1 VAEADGPRSFGC
13 RPWVRERPDLW
24 KLFSLPL
31 LGFLALPMVALL
43 LRASPDRAWTALATP
58 EARQAITLS
67 LRTSLMAMALTVVL
81 GTPVALLLAQTRSRW
96 KGILDALI
104 DLPVVL
110 PPAVAGLSLL
120 MAFGRR
126 GLLGGALQAMGVEV
140 VFTQAAVVMAQTF
153 VASPLYVRAAA
164 IGFAG
169 VEPELGQAAAMD
181 GASRWQVFRHVI
193 LPLSWSAMVSGA
205 AMTWARALGEF
216 GATIVFAGNFPG
228 RTQTMPLAIYLGFE
242 LNLDLA
248 LALSVVLLATSALA
262 LVLVK
267 SLLQGPTDRSTTG
280 LRGAL

>member
-1 VAEADGPRSFGC
+1 
-13 RPWVRERPDLW
+13 
-24 KLFSLPL
+24 
-31 LGFLALPMVALL
+31 
-43 LRASPDRAWTALATP
+43 
-58 EARQAITLS
+58 
-67 LRTSLMAMALTVVL
+67 
-81 GTPVALLLAQTRSRW
+81 
-96 KGILDALI
+96 
-104 DLPVVL
+104 
-110 PPAVAGLSLL
+110 
-120 MAFGRR
+120 
-126 GLLGGALQAMGVEV
+126 MGVEV

-193 LPLSWSAMVSGA
+193 LPLSWSALVSGA

>member
-1 VAEADGPRSFGC
+1 VAEADGPRSFDF
-13 RPWVRERPDLW
+13 RPWVRERPDRW
-24 KLFSLPL
+24 KFLSLPL
-31 LGFLALPMVALL
+31 MGFLALPMVALL
-43 LRASPDRAWTALATP
+43 LRASPGRVWTALATT
-58 EARQAITLS
+58 EARQAIALS
-67 LRTSLMAMALTVVL
+67 VRTSLMAMALTVVL
-81 GTPVALLLAQTRSRW
+81 GTPVALLLAHTRSRW

-126 GLLGGALQAMGVEV
+126 GLVGGALQAMGVEV

-193 LPLSWSAMVSGA
+193 LPLSWSALVSGA

>member
-1 VAEADGPRSFGC
+1 VAEADRPRWRASGL
-13 RPWVRERPDLW
+13 WVRERPDLW

-43 LRASPDRAWTALATP
+43 LRASPDRLWGALGTI
-58 EARQAITLS
+58 EARRAIALS
-67 LRTSLMAMALTVVL
+67 LRTSSAAMALTVAL
-81 GTPVALLLAQTRSRW
+81 GTPVALLLAHTRSRW
-96 KGILDALI
+96 TRILDALI

-153 VASPLYVRAAA
+153 VAAPLYVRAAA

-169 VEPELGQAAAMD
+169 VEPELGQAAAID
-181 GASRWQVFRHVI
+181 GANRWQVFRHVV

-228 RTQTMPLAIYLGFE
+228 RTQTMPLAIYLGFQFD
-242 LNLDLA
+242 LNLA
-248 LALSVVLLATSALA
+248 LAMSVVLLATSALA
-262 LVLVK
+262 LLLVRAVLQRGSYQK
-267 SLLQGPTDRSTTG
+267 TSG
-280 LRGAL
+280 LRGSL

>member
-1 VAEADGPRSFGC
+1 VAAVDRPRSFGF
-13 RPWVRERPDLW
+13 RPWVRERPDRW
-24 KLFSLPL
+24 KFLSLPL

-43 LRASPDRAWTALATP
+43 LRASPDRVWTALATP
-58 EARQAITLS
+58 EARQAIALS
-67 LRTSLMAMALTVVL
+67 LRTSLMAMTLTVVL
-81 GTPVALLLAQTRSRW
+81 GTPVALLLAHTRSRW

-120 MAFGRR
+120 IAFGRR

-193 LPLSWSAMVSGA
+193 LPLSWSALVSGA

-267 SLLQGPTDRSTTG
+267 SLLQGPTDRSTTR

>member
-1 VAEADGPRSFGC
+1 VAQVDRPRT
-13 RPWVRERPDLW
+13 RAPDLW
-24 KLFSLPL
+24 RFFGLPL

-43 LRASPDRAWTALATP
+43 LRASPDRLWAALGTT
-58 EARQAITLS
+58 EARQAIALS

-81 GTPVALLLAQTRSRW
+81 GTPVALLLAHTRSRW
-96 KGILDALI
+96 TRILDALI

-126 GLLGGALQAMGVEV
+126 GLLGGVLQAMGVEV

-153 VASPLYVRAAA
+153 VAAPLYVRAAA

-193 LPLSWSAMVSGA
+193 LPLSFSAMVSGA

-248 LALSVVLLATSALA
+248 LALSVLLLATSALA
-262 LVLVK
+262 LVLVR
-267 SLLQGPTDRSTTG
+267 SLLQGPADRRSTG

>member
-1 VAEADGPRSFGC
+1 
-13 RPWVRERPDLW
+13 
-24 KLFSLPL
+24 
-31 LGFLALPMVALL
+31 
-43 LRASPDRAWTALATP
+43 
-58 EARQAITLS
+58 
-67 LRTSLMAMALTVVL
+67 MAMALTVVL
-81 GTPVALLLAQTRSRW
+81 GTPVPLLLAHTRSRW

-110 PPAVAGLSLL
+110 PPGVAGLSLL

-126 GLLGGALQAMGVEV
+126 GLVGGALQAMGVEV
-140 VFTQAAVVMAQTF
+140 VFTQAAVVMAQTS

-193 LPLSWSAMVSGA
+193 LPLSWSALVSGA

-228 RTQTMPLAIYLGFE
+228 RTQTMPLA
-242 LNLDLA
+242 
-248 LALSVVLLATSALA
+248 V
-262 LVLVK
+262 
-267 SLLQGPTDRSTTG
+267 
-280 LRGAL
+280 

>member
-1 VAEADGPRSFGC
+1 VAAVDRPRSFGF
-13 RPWVRERPDLW
+13 RPWVRERPDRW
-24 KLFSLPL
+24 KFLSLPL

-43 LRASPDRAWTALATP
+43 LRASPDRVWTALATP
-58 EARQAITLS
+58 EARQAIALS
-67 LRTSLMAMALTVVL
+67 LRTSLMAMTLTVVL
-81 GTPVALLLAQTRSRW
+81 GTPVALLLAHTRSRW

-120 MAFGRR
+120 IAFGRR

-193 LPLSWSAMVSGA
+193 LPLSWSALVSGA